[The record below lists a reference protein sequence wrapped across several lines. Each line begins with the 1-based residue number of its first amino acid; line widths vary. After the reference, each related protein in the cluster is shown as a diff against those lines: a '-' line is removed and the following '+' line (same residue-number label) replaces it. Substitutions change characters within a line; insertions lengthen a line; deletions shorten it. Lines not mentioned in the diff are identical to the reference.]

1 MKDSKLPILYRI
13 KISVKISFS
22 LLIFGVIIIFHLP
35 VIGAD
40 FKFNSKISNIK
51 KEAEISKG
59 NCQNLSAAVRET
71 TSSQTS
77 QSNKTGEVTVAQ
89 FDSSP
94 TIDGKLDEAVWQ
106 KAAVLTNF
114 LQTQPGDNI
123 PATYPTEVRLGY
135 DAKNLYIGIK
145 AFDAKGQVRSTVA
158 KRDDLSGND
167 YTSVWLDTFGDSRRA
182 YVLQFNP
189 LGIQA
194 DAIYSE
200 GQTLDYS
207 VDLVMQSKGVLTDD
221 GYTVEIAVPFSSL
234 RYDAGKDK
242 SWGVHVLRKISHL
255 DEWDSWMPLRRESRD
270 FTNSTFTR
278 FLEQEGQIKG
288 IENVGSERNLE
299 LIPTLT
305 VAESGRRV
313 RTIQRSL
320 VNHNPDLIDN
330 GRFLNSAI
338 KPEIGLTAKLTL
350 ASGITLGAAINPD
363 FAQVEADQLV
373 VTANQRYP
381 IFFPEKR
388 PFFLEGIEV
397 FQTPIRAVNT
407 RTIVD
412 PDVAL
417 KLTGK
422 RGRNSFGAMIASDN
436 APGNYSEDER
446 DDPLIRPGIERFVD
460 KNSFVGVLRYKRDI
474 GKESSIGVIG
484 TSYDFIEKHNRLFGF
499 DGRFVLDPK
508 TTLTFQAL
516 GTTSRRYFY
525 SPSQD
530 KDIYRTG
537 NGFAYY
543 SQLQRSTPRLV
554 LTLTGDGKTPDY
566 RADVG
571 FAPLVNINRWSFTSQ
586 YNSLPKKDSL
596 LISWSAA
603 NTLTSWFDW
612 QGRMKYGYVNPR
624 VLLNFKRQT
633 YLNLTVYAD
642 YSKLLEEE
650 FGASRSAAQTGAFF
664 GAPQRSTIYKGIT
677 LETGSSPS
685 KRFSFD
691 FSFDTTVNA
700 FDYDFGAGRKFPRV
714 SRAALLDPDAPLDP
728 GTGKTL
734 DITADFTVRPTD
746 ALNILFDYIKSRLI
760 RDDTGHTAFDQ
771 NLYSVKTVY
780 QFTRF
785 TFAKARIDY
794 DTLQARIYGQFLI
807 GYTPNPGTAFYLG
820 YNDDLNYNNFSPFS
834 GQYQPGLRRNTR
846 TFFIKMSYL
855 FRRTL

>member
-1 MKDSKLPILYRI
+1 MNISKSNFQNL
-13 KISVKISFS
+13 
-22 LLIFGVIIIFHLP
+22 LP
-35 VIGAD
+35 VIQ
-40 FKFNSKISNIK
+40 KKSN
-51 KEAEISKG
+51 
-59 NCQNLSAAVRET
+59 N
-71 TSSQTS
+71 QTS
-77 QSNKTGEVTVAQ
+77 QSNQISEITVPQ
-89 FDSSP
+89 FDLSP
-94 TIDGKLDEAVWQ
+94 TIDGKLDEEVWQ
-106 KAAVLTNF
+106 KAAVLKDF
-114 LQTQPGDNI
+114 LQTQPGDNV
-123 PATYPTEVRLGY
+123 PANYPTEIRLGY
-135 DAKNLYIGIK
+135 DAKNLYIGIR
-145 AFDAKGQVRSTVA
+145 ASDVKGQVRSTVA

-182 YVLQFNP
+182 YVLSFNP

-194 DAIYSE
+194 DAVFTE

-207 VDLVMQSKGVLTDD
+207 VDIVMQSKGVLTDD
-221 GYTVEIAVPFSSL
+221 GYMIEIAVPFSSL

-242 SWGVHVLRKISHL
+242 FWGVHVLRKISHL

-270 FTNSTFTR
+270 FGTSTFTR

-288 IENVGSERNLE
+288 IENVGHERNLE
-299 LIPTLT
+299 FIPNLT
-305 VAESGRRV
+305 FSESGRRV
-313 RTIQRSL
+313 RTIPRSL
-320 VNHNPDLIDN
+320 INQHPALIDN

-412 PDVAL
+412 PDIAL

-422 RGRNSFGAMIASDN
+422 RGRNSFGAMLASDN

-446 DDPLIRPGIERFVD
+446 DDPLIRTGIEKFID

-484 TSYDFIEKHNRLFGF
+484 TSYDFVEKHNRLFGF

-516 GTTSRRYFY
+516 GTASRRFFY
-525 SPSQD
+525 EPAQD
-530 KDIYRTG
+530 KNIYRTG

-543 SQLQRSTPRLV
+543 LQFQRSSPHLN

-571 FAPLVNINRWSFTSQ
+571 FAPLTNINRWSLTSQ
-586 YNSLPKKDSL
+586 YNSLPKKDGL

-603 NTLTSWFDW
+603 NTATAWFDW
-612 QGRMKYGYVNPR
+612 QGRMKYGYLNPR
-624 VLLNFKRQT
+624 ILLNFKRQT
-633 YLNLTVYAD
+633 YINLTVYAD

-650 FGASRSAAQTGAFF
+650 FGASRNATQTGAFF
-664 GAPQRSTIYKGIT
+664 GAPERSTIYKGIT

-691 FSFDTTVNA
+691 FSLDTTANS

-714 SRAALLDPDAPLDP
+714 SRAALLDPNAPLDP
-728 GTGKTL
+728 GTGRTL
-734 DITADFTVRPTD
+734 DITADFIVRPTD
-746 ALNILFDYIKSRLI
+746 ELNFSFDYIKSRFV
-760 RDDTGHTAFDQ
+760 RDDTGRTAYDQ
-771 NLYSVKTVY
+771 NLFSLKTVY

-785 TFAKARIDY
+785 TFAKARVDY
-794 DTLQARIYGQFLI
+794 DTLQARIYGQFLL
-807 GYTPNPGTAFYLG
+807 GYAPNPGTAFYLG
-820 YNDDLNYNNFSPFS
+820 YNDDLNYNNFSSFT
-834 GQYQPGLRRNTR
+834 GQYEPGLRRNTR

-855 FRRTL
+855 FRHRL